1 MLRRRQIARDDDE
14 LAVAGAVVKG
24 GKLHEDA
31 GGTPLGH
38 RWHHCPV
45 FTSRIPQRA
54 PDREPTSPPGR
65 AQPATSARVP
75 ALGLAL
81 WAVAVLALHGVLLT
95 GWPAAVAPLRV
106 DAPRVLTV
114 RQLAAAPIAARA
126 PAVPEPSAPQR
137 PGAVARS
144 SSTQAAQAAQA
155 ALAAQAASASTV
167 AAATTAQAVAPAT
180 AAAASAPVPAP
191 AAASDDDEPLQLAAA
206 AAPRAAA
213 PPAAAS
219 APPTYRTRIPPSAV
233 LRYDLRRG
241 ALGGEGELRWQ
252 HDDGRYELQLQ
263 GSVLGLSLL
272 SQSSRG
278 GFDAA
283 GLAPERFLDR
293 RRGREQRAANF
304 QRERGLITYSGD
316 AAQHPLL
323 AGAQD
328 RLSWMVQLA
337 AIVDAD
343 PARWQPGTQ
352 VEMAVTGSRGD
363 SDVWTFTVSGREAV
377 ELAGGRPIEAL
388 ALAREPRKPHD
399 TSVQVWLDPA
409 RHHLPVRL
417 RLSNGRDGD
426 ALLFVLVP

>member
-1 MLRRRQIARDDDE
+1 M
-14 LAVAGAVVKG
+14 
-24 GKLHEDA
+24 
-31 GGTPLGH
+31 
-38 RWHHCPV
+38 

-81 WAVAVLALHGVLLT
+81 WAVAVLALYGVLLT
-95 GWPAAVAPLRV
+95 GWPAAVAPLRA

-144 SSTQAAQAAQA
+144 SSTQALQASQAPMPALTALEAQA
-155 ALAAQAASASTV
+155 ALAASASTV
-167 AAATTAQAVAPAT
+167 AAATTAQAAAPAT

-191 AAASDDDEPLQLAAA
+191 AAASDDDETLQLAAA
-206 AAPRAAA
+206 AAPRAATPA
-213 PPAAAS
+213 AAAS

-252 HDDGRYELQLQ
+252 HDDGRYELHLQ

>member
-1 MLRRRQIARDDDE
+1 
-14 LAVAGAVVKG
+14 
-24 GKLHEDA
+24 
-31 GGTPLGH
+31 
-38 RWHHCPV
+38 
-45 FTSRIPQRA
+45 
-54 PDREPTSPPGR
+54 
-65 AQPATSARVP
+65 
-75 ALGLAL
+75 
-81 WAVAVLALHGVLLT
+81 
-95 GWPAAVAPLRV
+95 
-106 DAPRVLTV
+106 
-114 RQLAAAPIAARA
+114 
-126 PAVPEPSAPQR
+126 
-137 PGAVARS
+137 
-144 SSTQAAQAAQA
+144 
-155 ALAAQAASASTV
+155 
-167 AAATTAQAVAPAT
+167 
-180 AAAASAPVPAP
+180 
-191 AAASDDDEPLQLAAA
+191 
-206 AAPRAAA
+206 
-213 PPAAAS
+213 
-219 APPTYRTRIPPSAV
+219 
-233 LRYDLRRG
+233 LRRG

>member
-1 MLRRRQIARDDDE
+1 
-14 LAVAGAVVKG
+14 
-24 GKLHEDA
+24 
-31 GGTPLGH
+31 
-38 RWHHCPV
+38 V

-114 RQLAAAPIAARA
+114 RQLAAAPIAAPA

-191 AAASDDDEPLQLAAA
+191 AAASDDDEPLQLAA
-206 AAPRAAA
+206 AAA

>member
-1 MLRRRQIARDDDE
+1 M
-14 LAVAGAVVKG
+14 
-24 GKLHEDA
+24 
-31 GGTPLGH
+31 
-38 RWHHCPV
+38 

-54 PDREPTSPPGR
+54 PDRELTSPPGR

-114 RQLAAAPIAARA
+114 RQLAAAPIAAPA

>member
-1 MLRRRQIARDDDE
+1 
-14 LAVAGAVVKG
+14 
-24 GKLHEDA
+24 
-31 GGTPLGH
+31 
-38 RWHHCPV
+38 V

-114 RQLAAAPIAARA
+114 RQLAAAPIAAPA

>member
-1 MLRRRQIARDDDE
+1 M
-14 LAVAGAVVKG
+14 
-24 GKLHEDA
+24 
-31 GGTPLGH
+31 
-38 RWHHCPV
+38 

-54 PDREPTSPPGR
+54 PDRELTSPPGR

-95 GWPAAVAPLRV
+95 GWPAAVAPLRA

-144 SSTQAAQAAQA
+144 SSTQALQASQAPRPALTAWEAQA
-155 ALAAQAASASTV
+155 ALAASASTV
-167 AAATTAQAVAPAT
+167 AAATTAQAAAPAT

-191 AAASDDDEPLQLAAA
+191 AAASDDDETLQLAAA
-206 AAPRAAA
+206 AAPRAATPA
-213 PPAAAS
+213 AAAS

-252 HDDGRYELQLQ
+252 HDDGRYELHLQ

>member
-1 MLRRRQIARDDDE
+1 M
-14 LAVAGAVVKG
+14 
-24 GKLHEDA
+24 
-31 GGTPLGH
+31 
-38 RWHHCPV
+38 

-54 PDREPTSPPGR
+54 PDRELTSPPGR

-95 GWPAAVAPLRV
+95 GWPAAVAPLRA

-114 RQLAAAPIAARA
+114 RQLAAAPIAAPA

-144 SSTQAAQAAQA
+144 SSTQALQASQAPMPALTALEAQA
-155 ALAAQAASASTV
+155 ALAASASTV

-206 AAPRAAA
+206 AAPRAAT

-252 HDDGRYELQLQ
+252 HDDGRYELHLQ

>member
-1 MLRRRQIARDDDE
+1 M
-14 LAVAGAVVKG
+14 
-24 GKLHEDA
+24 
-31 GGTPLGH
+31 
-38 RWHHCPV
+38 

-114 RQLAAAPIAARA
+114 RQLAAAPIAAPA

-241 ALGGEGELRWQ
+241 ALGGEGELRW
-252 HDDGRYELQLQ
+252 HDDDGRYELQLQ